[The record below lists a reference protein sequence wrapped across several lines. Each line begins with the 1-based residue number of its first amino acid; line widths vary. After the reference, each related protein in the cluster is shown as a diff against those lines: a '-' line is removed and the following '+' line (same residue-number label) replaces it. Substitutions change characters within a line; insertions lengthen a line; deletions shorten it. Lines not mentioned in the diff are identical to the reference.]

1 MDLEAITFPALVVA
15 DDGWVDQL
23 GSKEELST
31 MTHAALKKYSK
42 RRVVLYDSRDHAW
55 QIDSFTPLRR
65 QGIIAKLFAAFS
77 NPKVPVRVDVRPIT
91 KAPLQATRAA
101 LAAAIDADDDILTQF
116 TTAAD
121 LKNAI
126 GQAQSFEGLLGILK
140 TNRAI

>member
-1 MDLEAITFPALVVA
+1 MDLGAVTFPALVVA

-23 GSKEELST
+23 GSKEEIST
-31 MTHAALKKYSK
+31 MTHAAFKKYSK

-55 QIDSFTPLRR
+55 EIDSFTPLQRE
-65 QGIIAKLFAAFS
+65 GMIAKLVAAFS

-91 KAPLQATRAA
+91 EAPLQATRAA

-116 TTAAD
+116 TGAAE

-126 GQAQSFEGLLGILK
+126 GQAQSFEDLLGILK
-140 TNRAI
+140 TKRAI